1 MPSPALITPCTLNVL
16 PSKLAANVPNNIGRS
31 PPFCSSVSFLIF
43 ALIYFTSNP
52 DSSNYLTIFVISSIL
67 SFEIVNAVVCEAK
80 SEEWPDP

>member
-1 MPSPALITPCTLNVL
+1 MLSPALITLCTLNAL
-16 PSKLAANVPNNIGRS
+16 PNKLAANVLNNIGRS
-31 PPFCSSVSFLIF
+31 PPFCSFVSFLIF

-67 SFEIVNAVVCEAK
+67 SFEIINTIVCEAK

>member
-1 MPSPALITPCTLNVL
+1 MLSPALITLCTLNAL
-16 PSKLAANVPNNIGRS
+16 PNKLAANVPNNIGRS
-31 PPFCSSVSFLIF
+31 LPFCSFVSFLIF

-67 SFEIVNAVVCEAK
+67 SFEIINTIVCEAK